1 MSKLWKVEIPFD
13 SSNRFPD
20 MLKTMMLFF
29 DKTVVRLPMIG
40 AGEPFYNKNVW
51 RKVWL
56 DVFQL
61 YRLKYFD
68 CRYVPAFNELNCS
81 GKVIETAS
89 DTCASDLETDEFDSV
104 FSNYME
110 IMGMDHVDDHLALC
124 CPEDEDPVVTWA
136 MKSSTLHFQQRTF
149 QLSDTLSLIYSR
161 KNTASGQMN
170 AAELYNETAKDYSL
184 EMCEAFTSKQL
195 LFPYYRDL
203 SFSEGDYSVINI
215 LEKCSAE
222 KEEMKSR
229 LSRLMSGFYPD
240 DKDELQ
246 DHILERLDPEV
257 ERFNTLLHE
266 GKLAYTKC
274 LRQILGEPS
283 GYTGITVS
291 CFAGLK
297 QHMKHAAKCGDII
310 KMFEVPY
317 LSDPVNHRKKPLFIR
332 LNNI

>member
-20 MLKTMMLFF
+20 MLKTMLLFF

-51 RKVWL
+51 GKVWP

-68 CRYVPAFNELNCS
+68 CRCVPAFNELDMAS
-81 GKVIETAS
+81 KIIHMAS
-89 DTCASDLETDEFDSV
+89 DVIASDCKADGFDSE
-104 FSNYME
+104 FRNYLEM
-110 IMGMDHVDDHLALC
+110 MDMDHVDGFLASC
-124 CPEDEDPVVTWA
+124 CPEDDNPAVTWA

-149 QLSDTLSLIYSR
+149 QFSDMLSLIYSR
-161 KNTASGQMN
+161 KNTASYQMN
-170 AAELYNETAKDYSL
+170 AAELYNEMAKDYSL
-184 EMCEAFTSKQL
+184 ETCEAFTSKQL

-215 LEKCSAE
+215 LE
-222 KEEMKSR
+222 
-229 LSRLMSGFYPD
+229 
-240 DKDELQ
+240 
-246 DHILERLDPEV
+246 RLDPEV

-266 GKLAYTKC
+266 GKLAYIEC

>member
-20 MLKTMMLFF
+20 MLKTMLLFF

-40 AGEPFYNKNVW
+40 ADEPFYNKNVW
-51 RKVWL
+51 GKVWL
-56 DVFQL
+56 EAFQL
-61 YRLKYFD
+61 YRFKYFD
-68 CRYVPAFNELNCS
+68 CRCVPAFNELDMAS
-81 GKVIETAS
+81 KIIHMAS
-89 DTCASDLETDEFDSV
+89 DVIASACKADGFDSE
-104 FSNYME
+104 FPNYLEM
-110 IMGMDHVDDHLALC
+110 MDMDHVDGFLASC
-124 CPEDEDPVVTWA
+124 CPEDDNPAVTWA

-149 QLSDTLSLIYSR
+149 QFSDMLSLIYSR
-161 KNTASGQMN
+161 KNTASYQMN
-170 AAELYNETAKDYSL
+170 AAELYNEMAKDYSL
-184 EMCEAFTSKQL
+184 ETCEAFTSKQL

-222 KEEMKSR
+222 KEEMKGR

-266 GKLAYTKC
+266 GKLAYTEC
-274 LRQILGEPS
+274 LRQFLGEPS

>member
-1 MSKLWKVEIPFD
+1 
-13 SSNRFPD
+13 
-20 MLKTMMLFF
+20 
-29 DKTVVRLPMIG
+29 
-40 AGEPFYNKNVW
+40 
-51 RKVWL
+51 
-56 DVFQL
+56 
-61 YRLKYFD
+61 
-68 CRYVPAFNELNCS
+68 
-81 GKVIETAS
+81 
-89 DTCASDLETDEFDSV
+89 
-104 FSNYME
+104 
-110 IMGMDHVDDHLALC
+110 
-124 CPEDEDPVVTWA
+124 
-136 MKSSTLHFQQRTF
+136 MKP
-149 QLSDTLSLIYSR
+149 SL
-161 KNTASGQMN
+161 
-170 AAELYNETAKDYSL
+170 
-184 EMCEAFTSKQL
+184 TSKQL

-229 LSRLMSGFYPD
+229 LSRLISGLYPD

-266 GKLAYTKC
+266 GKLAYTEC

-297 QHMKHAAKCGDII
+297 QHMKHAAKCGDIL

>member
-13 SSNRFPD
+13 SSNCFPD
-20 MLKTMMLFF
+20 MLKTMLLFF

-40 AGEPFYNKNVW
+40 AGEPFYNK
-51 RKVWL
+51 KVWGRVWPE
-56 DVFQL
+56 VFQL
-61 YRLKYFD
+61 YRFKYFD
-68 CRYVPAFNELNCS
+68 CRYVPAFNELNFA
-81 GKVIETAS
+81 GKVIDMAS
-89 DTCASDLETDEFDSV
+89 DTCASDLEADEFDSV
-104 FSNYME
+104 FSNYLE

-124 CPEDEDPVVTWA
+124 CPEDDDPAVTWA

-161 KNTASGQMN
+161 KNTASYQMN

-203 SFSEGDYSVINI
+203 SFSEGDYSVRNI

-257 ERFNTLLHE
+257 ERFNSLLHD
-266 GKLAYTKC
+266 GKLAFIEC

-297 QHMKHAAKCGDII
+297 QHMRHAAKCGDII

-317 LSDPVNHRKKPLFIR
+317 LSDPVNHRKKPLFICFK
-332 LNNI
+332 N